1 MTPFYWITGYR
12 EVSVCAAY
20 TAELLDVCRAYGF
33 AYDGFAA
40 LDDGGVTVR
49 FSLPVAKRVIHVCAE
64 RGIEVSVGEVRGFPS
79 VCRRVLRRPG
89 LIVGG
94 ALGLVLLVMSSRI
107 VWDVR
112 VEGNSR
118 LSSREVEQTLQ
129 ACGFGVGSS
138 TEELEL
144 DRLENRVLI
153 ADRRI
158 AWISVNLRGTVAYVQ
173 IREAERA
180 PKGDETR
187 PANVVASRGGVIE
200 RIELD
205 EGGVVVAAGDRVGE
219 GDLLVSGIYDSAIL
233 GLRTTRA
240 SARVYARTV
249 REIEISI
256 PFSYEQKVYDTTSDA
271 ASVAHSIN
279 FFGKIVNFSKS
290 TGNEGVL
297 CDTIERKRSLGPVSG
312 VGFPVTLD
320 TVWYLPYEI
329 RTLERTYAEAEELAY
344 RELARRIGEIP
355 GGAEIL
361 QKTITTSTGDGV
373 FRLSCSLLC
382 IEDIARVQE
391 FEVDIIP

>member
-1 MTPFYWITGYR
+1 MTPSYWIMGYR
-12 EVSVCAAY
+12 EVSVCAEYA
-20 TAELLDVCRAYGF
+20 AELLDVCRAYGL
-33 AYDGFAA
+33 AYADMCP
-40 LDDGGVTVR
+40 LDGGGIQMRV
-49 FSLPVAKRVIHVCAE
+49 SLPVAKRLCRICEE
-64 RGIEVSVGEVRGFPS
+64 RGMEASCGEVRGLPS
-79 VCRRVLRRPG
+79 VLRRIVRRPG
-89 LIVGG
+89 LIVGA
-94 ALGLVLLVMSSRI
+94 ALGVVLLLSSLGV

-112 VEGNSR
+112 VEGNSL
-118 LSSREVEQTLQ
+118 LSSREVEETLLS
-129 ACGFGVGSS
+129 CGFGVGSS
-138 TEELEL
+138 TEGLRL
-144 DRLENRVLI
+144 DRLENRVLL

-173 IREAERA
+173 IREAQRA
-180 PKGDETR
+180 PKEDTTR
-187 PANVVASRGGVIE
+187 PANVVAARGGVIE
-200 RIELD
+200 RIELAD
-205 EGGVVVAAGDRVGE
+205 GNVVVAAGDRVGE

-240 SARVYARTV
+240 SARVYARTA
-249 REIEISI
+249 RQIEISI
-256 PFSYEQKVYDTTSDA
+256 PLTYEQKVFDTTSDA

-279 FFGKIVNFSKS
+279 FFGKNIKFSKN

-297 CDTIERKRSLGPVSG
+297 CDTIERKRSLGLVSG

-329 RTLERTYAEAEELAY
+329 RTAERTYAEAEELAY
-344 RELARRIGEIP
+344 RELTRRIGEIP

-391 FEVDIIP
+391 FEVDITP

>member
-1 MTPFYWITGYR
+1 MTPSYWIMGYR
-12 EVSVCAAY
+12 EVSVCAEYA
-20 TAELLDVCRAYGF
+20 AELLDVCRAYGL
-33 AYDGFAA
+33 AYAD
-40 LDDGGVTVR
+40 LRPLDGGGIKMRVA
-49 FSLPVAKRVIHVCAE
+49 LPVAKRLFRICEE
-64 RGIEVSVGEVRGFPS
+64 RGIEVSLGDTRGLPS
-79 VCRRVLRRPG
+79 VLRRVLKRPG
-89 LIVGG
+89 LIVGA
-94 ALGLVLLVMSSRI
+94 ALGVVLLLSSLRV

-112 VEGNSR
+112 VEGNSL
-118 LSSREVEQTLQ
+118 LSSREVEETLLS
-129 ACGFGVGSS
+129 CGFGVGSS
-138 TEELEL
+138 TAGIEL
-144 DRLENRVLI
+144 DKLENRVLL

-173 IREAERA
+173 IREAQRVPRE
-180 PKGDETR
+180 DTSR

-200 RIELD
+200 RVELA
-205 EGGVVVAAGDRVGE
+205 EGNVVVAAGDRVGE

-249 REIEISI
+249 REIEVSV

-271 ASVAHSIN
+271 ASVAYSIN

-297 CDTIERKRSLGPVSG
+297 CDTIERKRSLGLVSG

-329 RTLERTYAEAEELAY
+329 RAAEHTYAEAEELAY

-361 QKTITTSTGDGV
+361 QKTITTRTDDGA
-373 FRLSCSLLC
+373 FYLSCSLLC
-382 IEDIARVQE
+382 MEDIARVQE
-391 FEVDIIP
+391 FEVDITP